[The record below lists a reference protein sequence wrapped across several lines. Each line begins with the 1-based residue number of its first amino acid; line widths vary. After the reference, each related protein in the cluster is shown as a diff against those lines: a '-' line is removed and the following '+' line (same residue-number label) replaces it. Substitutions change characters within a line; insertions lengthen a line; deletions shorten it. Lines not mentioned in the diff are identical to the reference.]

1 MTPAEKLQRYIEFL
15 EGLDHAGLKNLE
27 AHVTEDVRFQD
38 PFHDTI
44 GIAALRHI
52 FEVLFTRVSD
62 VRFHAG
68 DRASFENGG
77 FFSWSLEG
85 SLRGKPWKVEGLTE
99 VKFGEDGRV
108 SLHIEHW
115 DAARQLY
122 EHFPLIGPLLRH
134 LRRRIASR

>member
-1 MTPAEKLQRYIEFL
+1 MRQPAAR
-15 EGLDHAGLKNLE
+15 
-27 AHVTEDVRFQD
+27 QD
-38 PFHDTI
+38 NP
-44 GIAALRHI
+44 
-52 FEVLFTRVSD
+52 V
-62 VRFHAG
+62 
-68 DRASFENGG
+68 
-77 FFSWSLEG
+77 
-85 SLRGKPWKVEGLTE
+85 RGKPWKVEGLTE